1 MNFRD
6 KIKMISKMKQKNLIL
21 GIKYEKKNL
30 KFGAK
35 IEKNEFE
42 FWRQK

>member
-1 MNFRD
+1 
-6 KIKMISKMKQKNLIL
+6 MKQKNLIL
-21 GIKYEKKNL
+21 GIKYEKKTL